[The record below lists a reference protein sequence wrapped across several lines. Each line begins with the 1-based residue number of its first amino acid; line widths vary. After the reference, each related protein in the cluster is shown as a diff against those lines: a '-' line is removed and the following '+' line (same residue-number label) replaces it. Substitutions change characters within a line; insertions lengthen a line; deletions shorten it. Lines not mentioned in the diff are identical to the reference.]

1 MQRLSPQGIGK
12 KIDMRELVK
21 DFWNPP
27 LEGFL
32 KYNIDGASKGNPGME
47 VVGGV
52 LRDENRSIIS
62 LFYGHLGK
70 ATNNMVELMALE
82 QGPKFLK

>member
-1 MQRLSPQGIGK
+1 MELGK
-12 KIDMRELVK
+12 Y
-21 DFWNPP
+21 FWNPH

-32 KYNIDGASKGNPGME
+32 KYNIDGASKGNPGM
-47 VVGGV
+47 VGFGGV
-52 LRDENRSIIS
+52 PRDEDKSIIS

-82 QGPKFLK
+82 QGLEFLKHNNH